1 MGNNNQYSPLPSLI
15 REGVINRHPELV
27 SGSHEMQLHRSQSD
41 LQRMLKRVQ
50 DDMNIYLKR
59 TYSLINL
66 LSYSPRK
73 HCAFTLAEVLIT
85 LGIIGVVAAM
95 TMPSLIQNYQKKQT
109 AVRLERFYSIMSQA
123 ILRWQQDEGLI
134 PDDMRFSSDMIQNG
148 ADTEKWYNDTIGKYI
163 QSISKGVTKD
173 NKGIS
178 VAFNDGSGFDAYIQY
193 TTQINIFFCTD
204 YKYCRHYGEGN
215 FDGKHGFLF
224 TINQGKFYASLPG
237 HQNSTR
243 EQLLNGCKYGNTDN
257 SSVSSK
263 DRRHA
268 CARLIQ
274 FDGWEIKDDYPW
286 NQTMLE
292 ND

>member
-1 MGNNNQYSPLPSLI
+1 MGNNNQYPPQPSLI
-15 REGVINRHPELV
+15 REGVSNRQPELI
-27 SGSHEMQLHRSQSD
+27 SGSCE
-41 LQRMLKRVQ
+41 MLK
-50 DDMNIYLKR
+50 
-59 TYSLINL
+59 L
-66 LSYSPRK
+66 LQHDTNSPKLTYSPRK
-73 HCAFTLAEVLIT
+73 RAAFTLAEVLIT

-134 PDDMRFSSDMIQNG
+134 PDDMRFSSDMIRNG
-148 ADTEKWYNDTIGKYI
+148 ADTEKWYNETIGKYI

-257 SSVSSK
+257 ASVSSK

-286 NQTMLE
+286 NQTMLG